1 LSSGCHEA
9 RKVANFSSA
18 VCSPTGE
25 AGESAETG
33 FMWWFPVCPY
43 KKQWVAKSKI
53 LIYIVKVIFFF
64 SKVVAFKG
72 TIRKFLNMVAV
83 HIEGPSHPPICLFI
97 TPLLCH
103 CPFNS
108 F

>member
-43 KKQWVAKSKI
+43 KKKQWVAKSKI
-53 LIYIVKVIFFF
+53 LIYIVKVIFF
-64 SKVVAFKG
+64 SQK
-72 TIRKFLNMVAV
+72 
-83 HIEGPSHPPICLFI
+83 
-97 TPLLCH
+97 
-103 CPFNS
+103 
-108 F
+108 